1 MIFLTLGTQKFQ
13 FNRLLKYIDEK
24 KKSGE
29 INEEVFAQIGNSDYI
44 PTNYKFKDFL
54 NKDEFEDYIKKA
66 DLVIT
71 HSGVGTI
78 ISAININKPIIVVPR
93 LAKFGE
99 HVDDHQLQIAE
110 SFSKKKLVIS
120 NGEDINNLIDN
131 IRLAKEYK
139 FDTYV
144 SSNEKIQKIIVDY
157 IQQDL
162 EDKME
167 SKKINVLMLGS
178 DLSVKGGIVSV
189 IRNYLEYKKWGN
201 IKIKFIPTHKD
212 GNKLYKMFYFFISL
226 IKIDFNLIFKKYNVA
241 HIHVSERG
249 SIFRKCIVINH
260 IKFLSK
266 KTKIVLHHHGAEFND
281 FYNTLSLK
289 KKQKIQKML
298 KTADV
303 NIVLSNKLI
312 STIKDKQP
320 EAKVEVLY
328 NAVNT
333 YEKNMYNAK
342 GNIILFLGRLGERKG
357 VYDLIDVLKDIKGQI
372 EEKNIKVYLCGD
384 GEVDKVKKL
393 VEELGLNKIVEHVGW
408 IGKKEK
414 EQILK
419 DTIINVLPS
428 YNEGLPMTIL
438 ETMAYGIPNISTNI
452 ASIPEVVENEKN
464 GFLIMPG
471 DKNSIKLRISEL
483 IENKEKRMTMSSN
496 AYNTILNH
504 FSLDKNVEK
513 LKKIYTRKEK

>member
-1 MIFLTLGTQKFQ
+1 MIFVTLGTQKFQ

-29 INEEVFAQIGNSDYI
+29 INEEVFAQIGNSDYL
-44 PTNYKFKDFL
+44 PTNYKFKKFL
-54 NKDEFEDYIKKA
+54 NKDEFEECITKA
-66 DLVIT
+66 DLIVT

-78 ISAININKPIIVVPR
+78 ISAININKPVIVVPR
-93 LAKFGE
+93 LARFGE

-120 NGEDINNLIDN
+120 NGEDINNLINN
-131 IRLAKEYK
+131 IDLAKKYK
-139 FDTYV
+139 FDTYI
-144 SSNEKIQKIIVDY
+144 SSNEKIQKIIIDY
-157 IQQDL
+157 IQQNL

-167 SKKINVLMLGS
+167 NKKVNVLMLGS

-189 IRNYLEYKKWGN
+189 IRNYLEYKNWGN
-201 IKIKFIPTHKD
+201 IKIKFIPTHKE
-212 GNKLYKMFYFFISL
+212 GNKLYKMFYFFVSL
-226 IKIDFNLIFKKYNVA
+226 IKIDFNLLFRKYDIA

-281 FYNTLSLK
+281 FYNTLNLK

-298 KTADV
+298 KTADI
-303 NIVLSNKLI
+303 NIVLSNRLI

-333 YEKNMYNAK
+333 YEKNMYNVD

-357 VYDLIDVLKDIKGQI
+357 VYDLINVLKDIKSQL

-384 GEVDKVKKL
+384 GEVDKVKKV
-393 VEELGLNKIVEHVGW
+393 VEELGLSKIVEYVGW

-419 DTIINVLPS
+419 STIINVLPS

-452 ASIPEVVENEKN
+452 ASIPEVIINEKN
-464 GFLIMPG
+464 GFLITPG
-471 DKNSIKLRISEL
+471 DKNSIKLRIMEL
-483 IENKEKRMTMSSN
+483 IENKEKRMTMSKN
-496 AYNTILNH
+496 AYNTILNN

-513 LKKIYTRKEK
+513 LKKIYIRKEK

>member
-1 MIFLTLGTQKFQ
+1 MIFVTLGTQKFQ

-78 ISAININKPIIVVPR
+78 ISAININKPVIVVPR
-93 LAKFGE
+93 LAKYVE

-120 NGEDINNLIDN
+120 NGEDINKLIDN
-131 IRLAKEYK
+131 IILAKEYK

-226 IKIDFNLIFKKYNVA
+226 IKIDFNLIFKKYDVV

-249 SIFRKCIVINH
+249 SIFRKSIVINH

-333 YEKNMYNAK
+333 YEKNMYNAN

-414 EQILK
+414 EQIL
-419 DTIINVLPS
+419 
-428 YNEGLPMTIL
+428 
-438 ETMAYGIPNISTNI
+438 
-452 ASIPEVVENEKN
+452 
-464 GFLIMPG
+464 
-471 DKNSIKLRISEL
+471 
-483 IENKEKRMTMSSN
+483 
-496 AYNTILNH
+496 
-504 FSLDKNVEK
+504 
-513 LKKIYTRKEK
+513 

>member
-1 MIFLTLGTQKFQ
+1 ME
-13 FNRLLKYIDEK
+13 NK
-24 KKSGE
+24 K
-29 INEEVFAQIGNSDYI
+29 V
-44 PTNYKFKDFL
+44 
-54 NKDEFEDYIKKA
+54 
-66 DLVIT
+66 
-71 HSGVGTI
+71 
-78 ISAININKPIIVVPR
+78 
-93 LAKFGE
+93 
-99 HVDDHQLQIAE
+99 
-110 SFSKKKLVIS
+110 
-120 NGEDINNLIDN
+120 
-131 IRLAKEYK
+131 
-139 FDTYV
+139 
-144 SSNEKIQKIIVDY
+144 
-157 IQQDL
+157 
-162 EDKME
+162 
-167 SKKINVLMLGS
+167 NVLMLGS

-189 IRNYLEYKKWGN
+189 IRNYLEYKNWGN
-201 IKIKFIPTHKD
+201 IKIKFIPTHKE
-212 GNKLYKMFYFFISL
+212 GNKLYKMFYFFVSL
-226 IKIDFNLIFKKYNVA
+226 IKIDFNLLFRKYDIA

-281 FYNTLSLK
+281 FYNTLNLK

-298 KTADV
+298 KTADI
-303 NIVLSNKLI
+303 NIVLSNRLI

-333 YEKNMYNAK
+333 YEKNMYNVD

-357 VYDLIDVLKDIKGQI
+357 VYDLINVLKDIKSQL

-384 GEVDKVKKL
+384 GEVDKVKKV
-393 VEELGLNKIVEHVGW
+393 VEELGLSKIVEYVGW

-419 DTIINVLPS
+419 STIINVLPS

-452 ASIPEVVENEKN
+452 ASIPEVIINEKN
-464 GFLIMPG
+464 GFLITPG
-471 DKNSIKLRISEL
+471 DKNSIKLRIMEL
-483 IENKEKRMTMSSN
+483 IENKEKRMTMSKN
-496 AYNTILNH
+496 AYNTILNN

-513 LKKIYTRKEK
+513 LKKIYIRKEK

>member
-1 MIFLTLGTQKFQ
+1 MIFVTLGTQKFQ

-78 ISAININKPIIVVPR
+78 ISAININKPVIVVPR

-120 NGEDINNLIDN
+120 NGENINNLIDN

-144 SSNEKIQKIIVDY
+144 SSNEKIQKIIIDY
-157 IQQDL
+157 IEQDL

-201 IKIKFIPTHKD
+201 IKIKFIPTHKE

-303 NIVLSNKLI
+303 NIVLSNRLI
-312 STIKDKQP
+312 STIKDKQS

-333 YEKNMYNAK
+333 YEKNMYNAD

-357 VYDLIDVLKDIKGQI
+357 VYDLIDVLKDIKSQL
-372 EEKNIKVYLCGD
+372 EEKNIKIYLCGD

-393 VEELGLNKIVEHVGW
+393 VEELGLSKIVEHVGW

-419 DTIINVLPS
+419 DTMINVLPS

-438 ETMAYGIPNISTNI
+438 ETMAYGIPNLSTNI
-452 ASIPEVVENEKN
+452 ASIPEVIENEKN
-464 GFLIMPG
+464 GFLIIPG
-471 DKNSIKLRISEL
+471 DKNNIKLRILEL
-483 IENKEKRMTMSSN
+483 VENKEKRMTMSSN

-513 LKKIYTRKEK
+513 IKKIYTRKEK